1 MTIVVGYDGRL
12 EGRDAVALGA
22 SVAKALDEPLLVACV
37 HESPETPVGLTA
49 AELGAQAE
57 RTAAEGAAQ
66 APTELERQHIA
77 VLGRSP
83 AQGLHDLAEEQRPT
97 ALVVGSSHRGP
108 LGRVIAGR
116 VASRLFAGAPCPVAV
131 APRGYARRA
140 DTQLRS
146 IGVGFDDSPESWNAI
161 QRAAE
166 LGVAAGATLRVIHAL
181 QPVTAPP
188 MAPAESE
195 RLTRELRAARELAL
209 NRAAASVSHDLHA
222 EATLLVG
229 DPVLVLE
236 HEAADRGLDLLVL
249 GARGYGP
256 LRRVLLGSVSTE
268 VMCHS
273 PCPVMVV
280 PRSVA
285 FDPNAGGMAA
295 HDEVTA

>member
-1 MTIVVGYDGRL
+1 MMSLELLRRL
-12 EGRDAVALGA
+12 RD
-22 SVAKALDEPLLVACV
+22 
-37 HESPETPVGLTA
+37 
-49 AELGAQAE
+49 
-57 RTAAEGAAQ
+57 R
-66 APTELERQHIA
+66 
-77 VLGRSP
+77 
-83 AQGLHDLAEEQRPT
+83 
-97 ALVVGSSHRGP
+97 
-108 LGRVIAGR
+108 
-116 VASRLFAGAPCPVAV
+116 F
-131 APRGYARRA
+131 RR
-140 DTQLRS
+140 
-146 IGVGFDDSPESWNAI
+146 
-161 QRAAE
+161 
-166 LGVAAGATLRVIHAL
+166 
-181 QPVTAPP
+181 
-188 MAPAESE
+188 E

>member
-1 MTIVVGYDGRL
+1 MTVVVGYDGRL

-22 SVAKALDEPLLVACV
+22 SLARVLNEPLLVATV
-37 HESPETPVGLTA
+37 YQSPETPIGLTA
-49 AELGAQAE
+49 AELRARAE
-57 RTAAEGAAQ
+57 GIAAEGAAQ
-66 APTELERQHIA
+66 VPAELERRHVA

-83 AQGLHDLAEEQRPT
+83 SQGLHDFAEKEEPT
-97 ALVVGSSHRGP
+97 ALVVGSCHRGP

-131 APRGYARRA
+131 APRGYARRP

-161 QRAAE
+161 QRAAA

-181 QPVTAPP
+181 QPVIAPP
-188 MAPAESE
+188 MAPEESE
-195 RLTRELRAARELAL
+195 QLTRELRASRERAL
-209 NRAAASVSHDLHA
+209 NRAAASVSQDLHA
-222 EATLLVG
+222 EPILLVG

-236 HEAADRGLDLLVL
+236 HEASRGLDLLVL

-268 VMCHS
+268 VVCHS
-273 PCPVMVV
+273 PCPVLVV
-280 PRSVA
+280 PRSVE
-285 FDPNAGGMAA
+285 FDPHAGGMAA
-295 HDEVTA
+295 RDEVTA

>member
-1 MTIVVGYDGRL
+1 MTVVVGYDGRL

-22 SVAKALDEPLLVACV
+22 SLARVLNEPLLVATV
-37 HESPETPVGLTA
+37 YQSPETPIGLTA
-49 AELGAQAE
+49 AELRARAE
-57 RTAAEGAAQ
+57 GTAAEGAAQ
-66 APTELERQHIA
+66 VPAELERRHVA

-83 AQGLHDLAEEQRPT
+83 SQGLHDFAEKEEPT
-97 ALVVGSSHRGP
+97 ALVVGSCHRGP

-131 APRGYARRA
+131 APRGYARRP

-161 QRAAE
+161 QRAAA

-181 QPVTAPP
+181 QPVIAPP
-188 MAPAESE
+188 MAPEESE
-195 RLTRELRAARELAL
+195 QLTRELRASRERAL
-209 NRAAASVSHDLHA
+209 NRAAASVSQDLHA
-222 EATLLVG
+222 EPTLLVG

-236 HEAADRGLDLLVL
+236 HEASRGLDLLVL

-268 VMCHS
+268 VVCHS
-273 PCPVMVV
+273 PCPVLVV
-280 PRSVA
+280 PRSVE
-285 FDPNAGGMAA
+285 FDPHAGGMAA
-295 HDEVTA
+295 RDEVTA

>member
-22 SVAKALDEPLLVACV
+22 SLAKALDEPLLVASV
-37 HESPETPVGLTA
+37 YQSPETALGLSADDLRARAEQTA
-49 AELGAQAE
+49 ADG
-57 RTAAEGAAQ
+57 AAE
-66 APTELERQHIA
+66 APADLERRHVA

-83 AQGLHDLAEEQRPT
+83 AQGLHDFAEEEQPT

-131 APRGYARRA
+131 APRGYARRD

-161 QRAAE
+161 QRAAA

-181 QPVTAPP
+181 HPVIAPP
-188 MAPAESE
+188 MAPEESE
-195 RLTRELRAARELAL
+195 RLTRELQANRERAL
-209 NRAAASVSHDLHA
+209 NRAAASVSQDLHA
-222 EATLLVG
+222 DTTLLVG

-236 HEAADRGLDLLVL
+236 HEASRGLDLLVL

-268 VMCHS
+268 VVCHS
-273 PCPVMVV
+273 PCPVLVV
-280 PRSVA
+280 PRSVEL
-285 FDPNAGGMAA
+285 DPHTGGMAA
-295 HDEVTA
+295 RDEITA

>member
-22 SVAKALDEPLLVACV
+22 SLARALEEPLLVASV
-37 HESPETPVGLTA
+37 HQSPETALGFSAGDLRARAEQTA
-49 AELGAQAE
+49 AD
-57 RTAAEGAAQ
+57 GAAQ
-66 APTELERQHIA
+66 APADLERRHVA

-83 AQGLHDLAEEQRPT
+83 AQGLHDFAEEERPT

-108 LGRVIAGR
+108 FGRVIAGR
-116 VASRLFAGAPCPVAV
+116 VASRLFAGAPCPIDV
-131 APRGYARRA
+131 APRGYARHP

-161 QRAAE
+161 QRAAK

-181 QPVTAPP
+181 HPVIAPP
-188 MAPAESE
+188 MAPEESE
-195 RLTRELRAARELAL
+195 RLTRELRASRERAL
-209 NRAAASVSHDLHA
+209 NRAAASVSNDLHA
-222 EATLLVG
+222 ETSLLIG

-236 HEAADRGLDLLVL
+236 HEASRGLDLLVL

-268 VMCHS
+268 VVCHS
-273 PCPVMVV
+273 PCPVLVV
-280 PRSVA
+280 PRSVE
-285 FDPNAGGMAA
+285 FDPHAGGMAA
-295 HDEVTA
+295 RDEVTA

>member
-1 MTIVVGYDGRL
+1 MHQPPGT
-12 EGRDAVALGA
+12 AL
-22 SVAKALDEPLLVACV
+22 
-37 HESPETPVGLTA
+37 GLTA
-49 AELGAQAE
+49 AELCAHAE

-66 APTELERQHIA
+66 VPADVERRHVA

-83 AQGLHDLAEEQRPT
+83 AQGLHDFAEEQRPT
-97 ALVVGSSHRGP
+97 ALVVGSSHRGL

-131 APRGYARRA
+131 APRGYARRP

-161 QRAAE
+161 QRAAA

-181 QPVTAPP
+181 HPVIAPP
-188 MAPAESE
+188 MAPEESE
-195 RLTRELRAARELAL
+195 RLTGELRASRELAL
-209 NRAAASVSHDLHA
+209 NRAAASVSKDLHA

-236 HEAADRGLDLLVL
+236 HEASRGLDLLVL

-256 LRRVLLGSVSTE
+256 LRRVLLGSVRC
-268 VMCHS
+268 V
-273 PCPVMVV
+273 
-280 PRSVA
+280 
-285 FDPNAGGMAA
+285 
-295 HDEVTA
+295 

>member
-22 SVAKALDEPLLVACV
+22 SLASALDEPLLIATV
-37 HESPETPVGLTA
+37 HQSPETTAGLTA
-49 AELGAQAE
+49 AELRAEAE
-57 RTAAEGAAQ
+57 RAAAEGADQ
-66 APTELERQHIA
+66 APAELERRHVA

-116 VASRLFAGAPCPVAV
+116 VASRLFTGAPCPVAV

-161 QRAAE
+161 QRAAA

-195 RLTRELRAARELAL
+195 RLTRELRAAKELAL
-209 NRAAASVSHDLHA
+209 DRAAASVSHDLHA

-236 HEAADRGLDLLVL
+236 HEAARGLDLLVL

-280 PRSVA
+280 PRSVE
-285 FDPNAGGMAA
+285 FDANAGGMAA
-295 HDEVTA
+295 RDEVTA